1 MARTVPGS
9 SKRLK
14 VLSEVSKGSLLLVR
28 VCGFATGGGGT
39 VWSEWPAHP
48 PPCPASQREWHQ
60 GIWFLQLLSNAR
72 VKAGRSVAAH

>member
-28 VCGFATGGGGT
+28 VCGALPQEEVPLCGHSVLPILLPAPLPRESGT
-39 VWSEWPAHP
+39 RLFGFCS
-48 PPCPASQREWHQ
+48 CFQMQ
-60 GIWFLQLLSNAR
+60 G
-72 VKAGRSVAAH
+72 